1 MDTSE
6 FEIFPWSDD
15 FLTQLPEVDRQH
27 HRLVELINRLARTV
41 LEGTG
46 EAAADEIVAELR
58 DYAVYHFETEETI
71 WKRYFQG
78 DRWYAEHCRAH
89 QGFTAELDRI
99 ASIEGPDQYRL
110 QPLLEFLVRWL
121 TLHILRS
128 DKQMAAAIEAIEA
141 GAGVA
146 DARERAARH
155 LRDHAPGGL
164 DSLLQMYMGVERQ
177 ISEFAKYLASRGQEE
192 AENRFHTLFDSFIHP
207 LVVFDPT
214 DGSIV
219 DANPATSLLTG
230 YSSSA
235 LKGKTLATLHPE
247 REQNRFTSRMIDPSQ
262 DGPQGFEIPVYTRVL
277 SAEGREVPV
286 RITCAGEIRE
296 RTGPLRIAFYE
307 DMTRELEHRREL
319 EWRSFNDQLT
329 GLPNRAGIMQALHEA
344 APSHEEEDELA
355 VITIDLDDFR
365 ALNQRLGMA
374 AGDRVLVE
382 LSRRWRETLAPA
394 PDARIGR
401 RGGDDFIIVLRDAE
415 TIARTESILQA
426 LVDAGHNLPAR
437 PGETVDVSVGV
448 GISIRPPGSGQALET
463 IERQA
468 DHALYEVKLR
478 GTHSW
483 EYFDHA
489 YYQEVIHHHRI
500 IRTFREALQQGEVVL
515 EYQPKVNM
523 RTGAFIGVEALARW
537 NHPERGRLQPAEFIP
552 FVQADPVSIEL
563 GEYVLDTVLTQME
576 TWQAAGQR
584 IPVSVNIGALQ
595 LESETFP
602 QRLETILDRHPSIP
616 RIDLE
621 IEVLETTAFD
631 NAAGAE
637 RNMRAVRDLG
647 PAMSIDDFGI
657 GYSSLT
663 YIKRVPAN
671 VLKMDRSYVM
681 NMLHDSNDCAI
692 AEAIIGL
699 ARTFDRLVIAEGVET
714 IGHGRLLIAKG
725 CEYGQGY
732 AIARPMPPADLD
744 AWLHSWRPPQEW
756 TAIQSGEY
764 AQ

>member
-1 MDTSE
+1 WYTA
-6 FEIFPWSDD
+6 
-15 FLTQLPEVDRQH
+15 
-27 HRLVELINRLARTV
+27 HR
-41 LEGTG
+41 
-46 EAAADEIVAELR
+46 
-58 DYAVYHFETEETI
+58 
-71 WKRYFQG
+71 
-78 DRWYAEHCRAH
+78 RAH
-89 QGFTAELDRI
+89 QGFTTELDRI
-99 ASIEGPDQYRL
+99 ASIDGPEQYRL

-128 DKQMAAAIEAIEA
+128 DKQMAGAIEAIEA

-146 DARERAARH
+146 DARERAVRH
-155 LRDHAPGGL
+155 LREHSPSGL

-192 AENRFHTLFDSFIHP
+192 AETRFHTLFDSFIHP

-235 LKGKTLATLHPE
+235 LKGKTIAALHPG
-247 REQNRFTSRMIDPSQ
+247 REQHRFTSRMIDPSQ
-262 DGPQGFEIPVYTRVL
+262 DAPQGFEIPVYTRVL

-296 RTGPLRIAFYE
+296 RNGPLRIAFYE

-319 EWRSFNDQLT
+319 AWRSFNDQLT
-329 GLPNRAGIMQALHEA
+329 GLPNRAGIMQTLNETS
-344 APSHEEEDELA
+344 PSHEEDGDLA
-355 VITIDLDDFR
+355 VITVDLNDFR
-365 ALNQRLGMA
+365 ALNQRLGIA

-382 LSRRWRETLAPA
+382 LSRRWREALPQN

-401 RGGDDFIIVLRDAE
+401 RGGDDFIIVLRDGE

-426 LVDAGHNLPAR
+426 LVDAGHNLPAG
-437 PGETVDVSVGV
+437 PGETVDVSVGA
-448 GISIRPPGSGQALET
+448 GISIRPTGSSQALET

-478 GTHSW
+478 GRHSW

-489 YYQEVIHHHRI
+489 HYQGVIDHHRI
-500 IRTFREALQQGEVVL
+500 IRAFREALQQGEIVL

-523 RTGAFIGVEALARW
+523 RTGAFLGVEALARW
-537 NHPERGRLQPAEFIP
+537 NHPERGRLQPAEFLPSI
-552 FVQADPVSIEL
+552 QTDPVSIEL
-563 GEYVLDTVLTQME
+563 GEYVLDMALSRME
-576 TWQAAGQR
+576 SWQASGQR

-595 LESETFP
+595 LEAESFP
-602 QRLETILDRHPSIP
+602 QRLETILDRHPSVP
-616 RIDLE
+616 RSDLE

-647 PAMSIDDFGI
+647 LAMSIDDFGI

-681 NMLHDSNDCAI
+681 NMLHDSDDRAI

-699 ARTFDRLVIAEGVET
+699 ARSFDRLVIAEGVET
-714 IGHGRLLIAKG
+714 MDHGRLLIATG
-725 CEYGQGY
+725 CDYGQGY
-732 AIARPMPPADLD
+732 AIARPMPAEDLS

-756 TAIQSGEY
+756 TNIEPG
-764 AQ
+764 